1 MHEIDMLKKLAE
13 MKLSET
19 EDNQPTFFSV
29 IGRENDEDLI
39 SRVVAYVLESD
50 TELVR
55 KLIEHYAKTKKES
68 IKTPLPGDLDNISSI
83 TVKPEKTTNY
93 GRMDLFVIAKGAQR
107 DVTITIEN
115 KIKTGEHETSNKQIQ
130 TEEYFDYISNQYNNC
145 YNVFYYLTPETNES
159 IPKSEC
165 FVKITYIELLD
176 FISETQDPII
186 TDFMRHARYY
196 FGKEKVMLTERDFF
210 LIEQYKNVMSQ
221 ISDFEKQISKMKN
234 EIADEINFEIEKKLG
249 ITIPEWPKGTNET
262 MYYEKENWNGKIGLG
277 SYRLYKPQWYEKG
290 HYYFYVEICF
300 DDGLLQNI
308 YYQLTVKV
316 YGTKNNNTMRN
327 YFEKRAL
334 DLSFHPYY
342 LFKREN
348 STCSAM
354 SYGSSLEHP
363 WNKSGLIEE
372 AIDKLPVLLK
382 EMDEVYKDYL
392 SFASEN

>member
-1 MHEIDMLKKLAE
+1 M
-13 MKLSET
+13 
-19 EDNQPTFFSV
+19 
-29 IGRENDEDLI
+29 
-39 SRVVAYVLESD
+39 
-50 TELVR
+50 
-55 KLIEHYAKTKKES
+55 
-68 IKTPLPGDLDNISSI
+68 
-83 TVKPEKTTNY
+83 
-93 GRMDLFVIAKGAQR
+93 FVIAKGAQR

-115 KIKTGEHETSNKQIQ
+115 KIKTGGHETSNKQMQ

-249 ITIPEWPKGTNET
+249 ITIPEWSKGTNET

-277 SYRLYKPQWYEKG
+277 SYRLYKPQWYPADTNNKNLFG
-290 HYYFYVEICF
+290 LMMPMLVITNDAGEIVR
-300 DDGLLQNI
+300 
-308 YYQLTVKV
+308 Y
-316 YGTKNNNTMRN
+316 M
-327 YFEKRAL
+327 
-334 DLSFHPYY
+334 
-342 LFKREN
+342 
-348 STCSAM
+348 
-354 SYGSSLEHP
+354 
-363 WNKSGLIEE
+363 
-372 AIDKLPVLLK
+372 
-382 EMDEVYKDYL
+382 
-392 SFASEN
+392 